1 MFLSIFLVFLNF
13 LLTLAIPMRQMQ
25 GLSEKFIDIPSSES
39 LIKTFTS
46 LEAQNNPHWSLTAL
60 SDQTSTLQGAS
71 TGKYLAE

>member
-39 LIKTFTS
+39 SIKTFTS

-60 SDQTSTLQGAS
+60 SDQTSTSQGAS
-71 TGKYLAE
+71 TGRYLAE